1 KENIHAYPK
10 ESTLDCLKNL
20 VFNMIYFRLEHYQLS
35 AFIHRELLL
44 DSTFVKEM
52 SVTYLA
58 KEIYLRSSL
67 FYLFLPESKRKS
79 RRMLYMLLQGRIIS
93 PFNLRIEGDITL

>member
-1 KENIHAYPK
+1 

-44 DSTFVKEM
+44 DSTFVREM

-58 KEIYLRSSL
+58 KENHLLSSL
-67 FYLFLPESKRKS
+67 FYHFLPERKRKS
-79 RRMLYMLLQGRIIS
+79 RRMLYMQLQGMIMS
-93 PFNLRIEGDITL
+93 PFNLYIDWYYNLYDVY